1 MSRRIAIRLIVST
14 QVKQNDRKNGQQS
27 SGKFLRCIFVTTNA
41 FFLSYCQ
48 ESDKYFTMADAPVQ
62 GGTTE
67 ARVRYLEQISQQLN
81 QQMRVMKQLVATEV
95 ADLKGVMQQ
104 QIAEIKQ
111 IVMHQDRVYQE
122 RIHRLEARVEQL
134 SEFAMQVARSSGTVA
149 SSNLLPMDIVVA
161 GGEGGGDAA
170 SPGRQ
175 FDEGGDDDDDD
186 AVKGVPGIIVKYKGR
201 IEDIYDFYTHSNI
214 NVFHPT
220 MSLPQFTKLLK
231 DCKLAGF
238 AVGEPAELLWMSV
251 LRKMNAQL
259 PKSVKK
265 QIAASRGPNI
275 TGVRTGK
282 YPATKKD
289 NFAFE
294 RFEEIPRE
302 AFGNALAFLAAEL
315 RGRNHPDM
323 APESIF
329 ETFLVCDVLPHVEPA
344 IAMRKVQPAMQPRSI
359 VGAASIQ
366 EYQVSEPVQG
376 IMNDYMNRIRDGC
389 RDAVRAVQDFRDKT
403 MDLDGFVEFA
413 RRHELLPMIS
423 KPELR
428 EIFEVCANMDSLK
441 KEGVK
446 PGTLSRAAVL
456 ACLYHLADRIYGNS
470 LFVDKYP
477 TPQARVQKL
486 MSKMFLL
493 KPKEPITDSWKKP

>member
-1 MSRRIAIRLIVST
+1 MSDV
-14 QVKQNDRKNGQQS
+14 
-27 SGKFLRCIFVTTNA
+27 
-41 FFLSYCQ
+41 
-48 ESDKYFTMADAPVQ
+48 PPQ

-104 QIAEIKQ
+104 QIGEIKQ

-161 GGEGGGDAA
+161 GGEGGGADA

-175 FDEGGDDDDDD
+175 FDEGGDDDDDE
-186 AVKGVPGIIVKYKGR
+186 AVKGVPGIIAKYKGR
-201 IEDIYDFYTHSNI
+201 IDDIYDFYTHSNI

-231 DCKLAGF
+231 DCKLCGF
-238 AVGEPAELLWMSV
+238 SVGEPAELLWMSV
-251 LRKMNAQL
+251 IRKINAQL
-259 PKSVKK
+259 PKNVRR
-265 QIAASRGPNI
+265 QIAASRAPTI
-275 TGVRTGK
+275 TGVRSGK
-282 YPATKKD
+282 YPNSKKD
-289 NFAFE
+289 SFAFE
-294 RFEEIPRE
+294 RLEEIPRE

-315 RGRNHPDM
+315 RGRDHPDR
-323 APESIF
+323 AVESVF
-329 ETFLVCDVLPHVEPA
+329 ETFLVCEVLPHVEPA
-344 IAMRKVQPAMQPRSI
+344 IAMRKAQPAMQSRTI

-366 EYQVSEPVQG
+366 EYQSSEAVQAT
-376 IMNDYMNRIRDGC
+376 MNEFMSRIRDGC
-389 RDAVRAVQDFRDKT
+389 REAVRAVQDYRDKT

-413 RRHELLPMIS
+413 RRHDLLPLIS

-428 EIFEVCANMDSLK
+428 EIFEVCAGMDALK
-441 KEGVK
+441 KEGIK
-446 PGTLSRAAVL
+446 PGTLSRAAVM
-456 ACLYHLADRIYGNS
+456 ACLYHLADRIYGNA

-477 TPQARVQKL
+477 TPQSRVQKL

-493 KPKEPITDSWKKP
+493 KPKEPITESWKKP

>member
-1 MSRRIAIRLIVST
+1 
-14 QVKQNDRKNGQQS
+14 
-27 SGKFLRCIFVTTNA
+27 
-41 FFLSYCQ
+41 
-48 ESDKYFTMADAPVQ
+48 MAEVPQ

-104 QIAEIKQ
+104 QVAEIKQ

-149 SSNLLPMDIVVA
+149 SSNVLPMDIMLA
-161 GGEGGGDAA
+161 GGNGGGGGEA

-175 FDEGGDDDDDD
+175 FDDAGDDDDDD
-186 AVKGVPGIIVKYKGR
+186 AVKGIPGIIAKYKQR
-201 IEDIYDFYTHSNI
+201 IEDIYDLYTHSNI
-214 NVFHPT
+214 NVFHPC
-220 MSLPQFTKLLK
+220 MSLPQFTKMLK
-231 DCKLAGF
+231 DCKLCGF

-251 LRKMNAQL
+251 LRKINAQL
-259 PKSVKK
+259 PRNVRR
-265 QIAASRGPNI
+265 QIAAARAPTT
-275 TGVRTGK
+275 TGVRSGK
-282 YPATKKD
+282 YPNMKKD
-289 NFAFE
+289 SFAFE
-294 RFEEIPRE
+294 RLEEIPRE
-302 AFGNALAFLAAEL
+302 AFGNALAFLSAEL
-315 RGRNHPDM
+315 RGRDHPDM
-323 APESIF
+323 SPESVF
-329 ETFLVCDVLPHVEPA
+329 ETFLVCEVLPHVEPA
-344 IAMRKVQPAMQPRSI
+344 IAVRKAQPALQSRS
-359 VGAASIQ
+359 VLGASSIQ
-366 EYQVSEPVQG
+366 EYQSSETVQN
-376 IMNDYMNRIRDGC
+376 IMNDFMSRIRDGC

-403 MDLDGFVEFA
+403 MDLDGFVEFC
-413 RRHELLPMIS
+413 RRHDLLPLIS

-446 PGTLSRAAVL
+446 PGTLSRAAVM
-456 ACLYHLADRIYGNS
+456 ACLYHLADRIYGNA

-493 KPKEPITDSWKKP
+493 KPKEPITETWKKP